1 MKRWPAVGTK
11 KRATCLASIPL
22 GAVLLLMLS
31 GCGVSTGVR
40 AGGTAEATPTSP
52 DSVRIEIDAPSATPP
67 ETKPAV
73 TLTDA
78 ALVRQLYATIYAL
91 PALPDNLACTAERGP
106 HYTLTFRQSTAPLVT
121 VQANRDGCRPVTIVG
136 ATPARQA
143 TSGFWQQLDQA
154 IFVAT
159 PPLRPDRLAI
169 AFTPHAGQAPQ
180 SAQITTAAM
189 VLQFYDAILALP
201 LASAAHSCLSAP
213 VPTYQLVFFAG
224 AQTVPAF
231 VDDACHTITVE
242 GGYQSRGGSF
252 TMTVQ
257 FRSTLQSV
265 LDSAA
270 LAPAR
275 PDQLVLSV
283 VKDYTTSHQA
293 TVSDTQLMLALYDRV
308 FTLPAI
314 APQPGC
320 PPNADK
326 LAHTGTYATLT
337 FTQWKLQLVQI
348 ATYEGSCSFIQLST
362 TGQWLQADQAFWD
375 LVHRALAA

>member
-1 MKRWPAVGTK
+1 VGTK
-11 KRATCLASIPL
+11 KRAICLASILL
-22 GAVLLLMLS
+22 GGVLLLMLS
-31 GCGVSTGVR
+31 GCGASTEVR
-40 AGGTAEATPTSP
+40 AGGTPGAAPASP

-78 ALVRQLYATIYAL
+78 ALVRHLYAAIYTL

-106 HYTLTFRQSTAPLVT
+106 HYTLTFRQSTTPLVT
-121 VQANRDGCRPVTIVG
+121 VQANRDGCHPVTIVR

-143 TSGFWQQLDQA
+143 TSAFWQQLDQA

-180 SAQITTAAM
+180 SAQITSATVAR
-189 VLQFYDAILALP
+189 QFYDAILALP

-224 AQTVPAF
+224 EQTVLAF
-231 VDDACHTITVE
+231 VDEACHTITVE
-242 GGYQSRGGSF
+242 GDYQSRGGTF
-252 TMTVQ
+252 TMTDQ
-257 FRSTLQSV
+257 FRSALQSV

-270 LAPAR
+270 FAPAR
-275 PDQLVLSV
+275 PDQLAPSV

-293 TVSDTQLMLALYDRV
+293 PVSDTQLMQALYDRV

-326 LAHTGTYATLT
+326 LARKGTYATLT
-337 FTQWKLQLVQI
+337 FTQWKLPLLQVG
-348 ATYEGSCSFIQLST
+348 TYEGSCSFIQLST
-362 TGQWLQADQAFWD
+362 RGQWLQADQVFWD

>member
-1 MKRWPAVGTK
+1 
-11 KRATCLASIPL
+11 
-22 GAVLLLMLS
+22 
-31 GCGVSTGVR
+31 
-40 AGGTAEATPTSP
+40 
-52 DSVRIEIDAPSATPP
+52 VRIEIDAPSAMPP

-78 ALVRQLYATIYAL
+78 ALVQHLYATIYAL

-106 HYTLTFRQSTAPLVT
+106 HYTLTFRQSTIALVT
-121 VQANRDGCRPVTIVG
+121 VQANRDGCHPVTIVG

-143 TSGFWQQLDQA
+143 TSAFWQQLDQA

-169 AFTPHAGQAPQ
+169 ALTSHAGQAPQ
-180 SAQITTAAM
+180 SAQITSAAR

-201 LASAAHSCLSAP
+201 LASAANSCLSAP
-213 VPTYQLVFFAG
+213 APTYQLVFFAG
-224 AQTVPAF
+224 AQTAPAS
-231 VDDACHTITVE
+231 VDDGCRAITVE
-242 GGYQSRGGSF
+242 GGYQSRGGTF
-252 TMTVQ
+252 TMTDQ

-270 LAPAR
+270 FALAR
-275 PDQLVLSV
+275 PDQLALSV
-283 VKDYTTSHQA
+283 LKDYTTGSH
-293 TVSDTQLMLALYDRV
+293 VSVGDIELIQALYDRA

-314 APQPGC
+314 ASQPGC
-320 PPNADK
+320 PSNADK
-326 LAHTGTYATLT
+326 LAHKGTYATLT
-337 FTQWKLQLVQI
+337 FTQWELPLLQI
-348 ATYEGSCSFIQLST
+348 TTYEGSCSFVQVPT